1 MQLPTP
7 IQSPISPRRVLAEHF
22 KTIGELPIRGGWG
35 YTKADACIIDKDDPV
50 VNPAIP
56 FAGMDLEYLF
66 VEKRI
71 YAELVISRPK
81 GEQFNGIQWNLL
93 TQELVPD
100 GARVFDRLVFAI
112 TALSDVDWDELNA
125 EWGDPDWHASNT
137 FGVAAHHHKREERML
152 RIEREFWFDITS
164 FFGK

>member
-1 MQLPTP
+1 MQRP
-7 IQSPISPRRVLAEHF
+7 SPIHSLAAPRQALAEDF
-22 KTIGELPIRGGWG
+22 QQIGELPIRGGWG

-56 FAGMDLEYLF
+56 FAGMNLEYLF

-71 YAELVISRPK
+71 YEELIIFRPK
-81 GEQFNGIQWNLL
+81 GEQFNGIQWKLL

-100 GARVFDRLVFAI
+100 GARVFDRLVFAV
-112 TALSDVDWDELNA
+112 TALSDADWDELKA
-125 EWGDPDWHASNT
+125 EWQDPDWHASNT
-137 FGVAAHHHKREERML
+137 FGLAVHQHKREERML